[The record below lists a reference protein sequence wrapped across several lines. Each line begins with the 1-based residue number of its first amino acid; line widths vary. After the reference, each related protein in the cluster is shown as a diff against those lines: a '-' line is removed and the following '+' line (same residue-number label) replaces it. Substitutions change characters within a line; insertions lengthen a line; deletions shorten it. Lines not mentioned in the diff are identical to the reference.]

1 VRKGRVVSMIVGV
14 AVATGLL
21 GASTASAATLVGD
34 YQFQGTRASSGP
46 GSPLIDVGAVNSFQQ
61 DTVMGVPRQ
70 VLAFPQHSGVQISP
84 TGLGGS
90 TSPAYSAVTTLRLDT
105 VSGYVRILDPSN
117 GTNDFGFYTQNGN
130 ARYVGANVDYVGTNT
145 VFADGVYA
153 TVAITTQP
161 SPTRTRFYVNGSLQ
175 LDDTK
180 TEPVIADTLRFF
192 KDNVTGGSTGEDSAG
207 AVSCIRVYS
216 GVLTDAEVGGIGASP
231 TCGTITPPPPPTTTT
246 KCKKHKK
253 KHKRSA
259 ESAKKKKC
267 KKKKKR

>member
-1 VRKGRVVSMIVGV
+1 MRKGRVISILGGLGI
-14 AVATGLL
+14 ATALL
-21 GASTASAATLVGD
+21 GTSTASAATLVRD
-34 YQFQGTRASSGP
+34 YQFQGTRTSSVP
-46 GSPLIDVGAVNSFQQ
+46 GAALIDIGGFNSFQQ

-70 VLAFPQHSGVQISP
+70 VLAFPQHSGVQINP

-90 TSPAYSAVTTLRLDT
+90 TTPAYSAVATFRLDT
-105 VSGYVRILDPSN
+105 VSGYERILDPSN
-117 GTNDFGFYTQNGN
+117 GTNDFGFYAQNGY
-130 ARYVGANVDYVGTNT
+130 ARYVGADVNFIGDNV

-180 TEPVIADTLRFF
+180 TEPVIADALRFF
-192 KDNVTGGSTGEDSAG
+192 KDNSTGSSTGEESAG
-207 AVSCIRVYS
+207 AVSCIRIYS

-231 TCGTITPPPPPTTTT
+231 TCGTLTPPTAATKP

-253 KHKRSA
+253 KHRSA

-267 KKKKKR
+267 KKHKKR

>member
-1 VRKGRVVSMIVGV
+1 V
-14 AVATGLL
+14 AIATALL
-21 GASTASAATLVGD
+21 SASTASAATLVRD
-34 YQFQGTRASSGP
+34 YQFQGTRTSSVP
-46 GSPLIDVGAVNSFQQ
+46 GDPLIDVGGFNSFQQ

-70 VLAFPQHSGVQISP
+70 VLTFPQDSGVQISP

-90 TSPAYSAVTTLRLDT
+90 TSPAYSAVTTFRLDT

-117 GTNDFGFYTQNGN
+117 GTDDFGFYTQSGK
-130 ARYVGANVDYVGTNT
+130 ARYVGANVDYVGDSA
-145 VFADGVYA
+145 VLADGIYA
-153 TVAITTQP
+153 TVAITSQP

-192 KDNVTGGSTGEDSAG
+192 KDNVTGASTGEDSAG

-216 GVLTDAEVGGIGASP
+216 GVLSDADVGGIGASP
-231 TCGTITPPPPPTTTT
+231 TCGTLTPPTTTT
-246 KCKKHKK
+246 KPKCKKHKK
-253 KHKRSA
+253 KHRAA
-259 ESAKKKKC
+259 EAKKKKC

>member
-1 VRKGRVVSMIVGV
+1 VRNGRVISILGGL
-14 AVATGLL
+14 AIATGLF

-34 YQFQGTRASSGP
+34 YQFQGSRASSGP
-46 GSPLIDVGAVNSFQQ
+46 GAALIDVGGFNSFQQ

-70 VLAFPQHSGVQISP
+70 VLAFPQDSGVQISP

-90 TSPAYSAVTTLRLDT
+90 TSPAYSAVTTFRLDT

-117 GTNDFGFYTQNGN
+117 GTNDFGFYTQNGY
-130 ARYVGANVDYVGTNT
+130 ARYVGANVNYVGDNA
-145 VFADGVYA
+145 VLADGAYA
-153 TVAITTQP
+153 TVAITSQP

-192 KDNVTGGSTGEDSAG
+192 KDNTTGGSTGENSAG

-231 TCGTITPPPPPTTTT
+231 TCGTVTPPTPAKK

-253 KHKRSA
+253 KHRAA
-259 ESAKKKKC
+259 EAKKKC
-267 KKKKKR
+267 KKKKKS